1 MGAWIRTTSECANDE
16 DFNAV
21 NTPGKI
27 GWLMLATMAF
37 TVPAMAVPNAQVD
50 KQTGTQ
56 AGTQADLPNS
66 AAISADAAFEHI
78 YQQEW
83 KWRTGKAGISAS
95 GESQPNNGRLDDV
108 DAASQKQ
115 RLDYWQK
122 VIKQLDALDVAQLS
136 SANQVNYAVYRAQ
149 IENFVA
155 DQQFKTWQMPFN
167 SDSAFWSDIGY
178 ELGADKLRSAA
189 DYQKYLDRLGQIPAY
204 FDQQIV
210 NMQAGLA
217 RGFSVPR
224 EVLAG
229 RDVSIAA
236 VAELK
241 DPTQSSFY
249 APFKNLPT
257 SIPAG
262 QAQALRGMALQ
273 RIRDGV
279 IPAYAKL
286 LAFFRNDYVPQAR
299 TTLAAEA
306 MPDGKAFYRQQI
318 REYTTLDL
326 SPDEI
331 HQIGL
336 TQVAKIHT
344 QMLDVIKELKF
355 KGSFADFLQ
364 FLRTD
369 PQFYAKIPDELLRR
383 SAWVA
388 KEVDGQMAKYFGR
401 LPRSRFT
408 IVPVPADI
416 APYYTS
422 GRGGADQYMVNTYDL
437 PSRPLYNMPALTLHE
452 SYPGHA
458 LQLELAQEGHGQPE
472 FRRNSYISAYG
483 EGWGLYS
490 EYLGNEMGIYKTPY
504 QRFGYLTYQMWRAC
518 RLVVDTGVHHLG
530 WTRQQAIDYLTSNT
544 ALSTREIANEVDR
557 YISWP
562 GQALSY
568 ELGYLKIR
576 ELRSKAEQALGP
588 KFDIRHF
595 HDTVLSTGSV
605 PLPVLTQRIDR
616 FIAEGGPEPDYGCD
630 CAHPEKAD

>member
-1 MGAWIRTTSECANDE
+1 MNKIPMMTRWAVLALVCGA
-16 DFNAV
+16 
-21 NTPGKI
+21 
-27 GWLMLATMAF
+27 
-37 TVPAMAVPNAQVD
+37 PAYA
-50 KQTGTQ
+50 TGTP
-56 AGTQADLPNS
+56 AGETA
-66 AAISADAAFEHI
+66 ADARLRNI
-78 YQQEW
+78 YTTEW
-83 KWRTGKAGISAS
+83 AWRTGQAGISAS

-108 DAASQKQ
+108 DAASQQ
-115 RLDYWQK
+115 RRLDYWQD
-122 VIKQLDALDVAQLS
+122 VLKQLDGIDAATLS
-136 SANQVNYAVYRAQ
+136 PAEQANFAIYREQ
-149 IENFVA
+149 IGNFVA
-155 DQQFKTWQMPFN
+155 DQRFRNWQMPFN

-178 ELGADKLRSAA
+178 QLGGGRLRTPQ
-189 DYQKYLDRLGQIPAY
+189 DYEQYLDRLDQIPAY
-204 FDQQIV
+204 FDQQIA
-210 NMQAGLA
+210 NMRAGLK

-224 EVLAG
+224 AVLDG

-241 DPTQSSFY
+241 DPTASSFY
-249 APFKNLPT
+249 APFRQLPAT
-257 SIPAG
+257 MPTD
-262 QAQALRGMALQ
+262 QAQALRGKALQ

-279 IPAYAKL
+279 IPAYGKL
-286 LAFFRNDYVPQAR
+286 LRFFRDEYVPKAR
-299 TTLAAEA
+299 KTLAAEA
-306 MPDGKAFYRQQI
+306 LPDGKAFYRQQI

-326 SPDEI
+326 DPDQI

-336 TQVAKIHT
+336 EQVAQIHA
-344 QMLDVIKELKF
+344 QMLEVIKDTDF
-355 KGSFADFLQ
+355 KGSFAGFLQ
-364 FLRTD
+364 FLRSD
-369 PQFYAKIPDELLRR
+369 PQFYAKSPEELLMR

-388 KEVDGQMAKYFGR
+388 KEVDGQMARYFGH
-401 LPRSRFT
+401 LPRQRFT

-422 GRGGADQYMVNTYDL
+422 GRGGADEYLVNTYDL
-437 PSRPLYNMPALTLHE
+437 SSRPLYNMPALTLHE

-458 LQLELAQEGHGQPE
+458 LQLELADEQHDQPA

-518 RLVVDTGVHHLG
+518 RLVVDTGIHHLG
-530 WTRQQAIDYLTSNT
+530 WSRQQAIDYLTVNT
-544 ALSTREIANEVDR
+544 ALSAREIANEVDR

-576 ELRSKAEQALGP
+576 ELRAKAEKALGA

-605 PLPVLTQRIDR
+605 PLPVLEQRIDR
-616 FIAEGGPEPDYGCD
+616 FIADGGPEPDYGCD
-630 CAHPEKAD
+630 CAAKAKEQPSGS

>member
-1 MGAWIRTTSECANDE
+1 MMARWAVLALVCSAPAYATATPAGETTVA
-16 DFNAV
+16 
-21 NTPGKI
+21 
-27 GWLMLATMAF
+27 
-37 TVPAMAVPNAQVD
+37 
-50 KQTGTQ
+50 
-56 AGTQADLPNS
+56 
-66 AAISADAAFEHI
+66 ADARFKNI
-78 YQQEW
+78 YTTEW
-83 KWRTGKAGISAS
+83 AWRTGQAGISAS

-108 DAASQKQ
+108 DAASQQ
-115 RLDYWQK
+115 RRLDYWQD
-122 VIKQLDALDVAQLS
+122 VLKQLERVDVAALS
-136 SANQVNYAVYRAQ
+136 PAEQVNFAIYREQ
-149 IENFVA
+149 IGNFVA
-155 DQQFKTWQMPFN
+155 DQRFKNWQMPFN

-178 ELGADKLRSAA
+178 QLGGGRLRTRQ
-189 DYQKYLDRLGQIPAY
+189 DYEQYLDRLDQIPAY
-204 FDQQIV
+204 FDQQIA
-210 NMQAGLA
+210 NMRAGLK

-224 EVLAG
+224 AVLDG

-241 DPTQSSFY
+241 DPTASSFY
-249 APFKNLPT
+249 APFRQLPAT
-257 SIPAG
+257 MPTDEAQTLQG
-262 QAQALRGMALQ
+262 QALRRL
-273 RIRDGV
+273 RDEV
-279 IPAYAKL
+279 IPAYARL
-286 LAFFRNDYVPQAR
+286 LAFFRNEYLPRAR
-299 TTLAAEA
+299 KTLAAEA
-306 MPDGKAFYRQQI
+306 LPDGKAFYRQQI

-326 SPDEI
+326 SPDAI

-336 TQVAKIHT
+336 DQVAQIHA
-344 QMLDVIKELKF
+344 QMLEVIKDTDF
-355 KGSFADFLQ
+355 KGSFAEFLQ
-364 FLRTD
+364 FLRSD
-369 PQFYAKIPDELLRR
+369 PQFYAKSPEELLMR

-388 KEVDGQMAKYFGR
+388 KEVDGQMARYFGH
-401 LPRSRFT
+401 LPRQRFT

-422 GRGGADQYMVNTYDL
+422 GRGGPDEYMVNTYDL

-458 LQLELAQEGHGQPE
+458 LQLELADEQHGQPA

-518 RLVVDTGVHHLG
+518 RLVVDTGIHHLG
-530 WTRQQAIDYLTSNT
+530 WSRQQAIDYLTVNT
-544 ALSTREIANEVDR
+544 ALSAREIANEVDR

-576 ELRSKAEQALGP
+576 ELRAKAEQALGA

-605 PLPVLTQRIDR
+605 PLPVLEQRIDR
-616 FIAEGGPEPDYGCD
+616 FIADGGPEPDYGCD
-630 CAHPEKAD
+630 CAAKAKEQPSGP